1 MTIANNAVTG
11 AKIALGSDAQGD
23 VMYYNGTD
31 WARLQA
37 GTVGQYLA
45 TGGAGANPAG
55 GRPRDPATSPRW
67 AIALPAPVLWTAL
80 TIL

>member
-11 AKIALGSDAQGD
+11 AKIALGSDTQGD

-31 WARLQA
+31 WARLGA

-45 TGGAGANPAG
+45 TGGAGANPSWGTPAG
-55 GRPRDPATSPRW
+55 SGD
-67 AIALPAPVLWTAL
+67 ITAVGDC
-80 TIL
+80 TTGGCFVDER